1 MAVTETTSG
10 VETRAWTGLA
20 VLVLPCLLVSMDGH
34 VLNLALPQL
43 AAEIRPTA
51 TQQLWIVDSYG
62 FFLAGSLLVMGA
74 LADRFGRRR
83 LLLWGA
89 AAFAAASTAAAFA
102 TTAPALVAARACQGI
117 AGATLMPST
126 LALIRVLFPDGRRRR
141 IALGVWAAAFA
152 VGGLVAPVVAGLL
165 LERYWWGSVFLLAL
179 PAMALLLALGP
190 TLLPESR
197 AARPPDTDATSAGL
211 ALAAVLTAVYGVKQ
225 IATSGVDPTACAAVG
240 AGIVL
245 GAAFLRRQGR
255 CPAPWLDAASLHR
268 RSVVLPL
275 ATNALGFFVLYATS
289 YLLTQYLQL
298 VLGLP
303 PLQAGL
309 WTIPSSVAWL
319 LGSALAPALA
329 VRLGP
334 AAALGGSVL
343 VAAAGVAVLALPVP
357 DARLAAVVVG
367 SVVFSVGLAPAY
379 VLSTELATSAASPE
393 RAGATSGLLETSAE
407 LGGALGIALLGSL
420 GGAVYRT
427 GLLGTPGAGR
437 AELTQARESLAGALS
452 AAGRLPG
459 PAAGDLAL
467 QARSAFV
474 DGLRVAEVTGAALLA
489 VLGVTLLVLL
499 RGEDRDGGRRP

>member
-1 MAVTETTSG
+1 MLS
-10 VETRAWTGLA
+10 
-20 VLVLPCLLVSMDGH
+20 
-34 VLNLALPQL
+34 
-43 AAEIRPTA
+43 
-51 TQQLWIVDSYG
+51 
-62 FFLAGSLLVMGA
+62 
-74 LADRFGRRR
+74 
-83 LLLWGA
+83 
-89 AAFAAASTAAAFA
+89 
-102 TTAPALVAARACQGI
+102 
-117 AGATLMPST
+117 
-126 LALIRVLFPDGRRRR
+126 
-141 IALGVWAAAFA
+141 
-152 VGGLVAPVVAGLL
+152 
-165 LERYWWGSVFLLAL
+165 
-179 PAMALLLALGP
+179 
-190 TLLPESR
+190 
-197 AARPPDTDATSAGL
+197 
-211 ALAAVLTAVYGVKQ
+211 AVYGIKQ

-255 CPAPWLDAASLHR
+255 CPAPWLDAATLHR

-309 WTIPSSVAWL
+309 WTIPSSLAWL

-329 VRLGP
+329 ARLGP

-343 VAAAGVAVLALPVP
+343 VAAAGVTVLALPVP
-357 DARLAAVVVG
+357 DARLAVVVVG

-420 GGAVYRT
+420 GGAVYRA
-427 GLLGTPGAGR
+427 GLLGTPGAGA

-467 QARSAFV
+467 QARSAFA

-499 RGEDRDGGRRP
+499 RGEDRDGDRRP